1 MDPTWIQYGLTVA
14 EDHHGVG
21 RVCEAI
27 KGCELPVAVAIHGY
41 CIGERQRS
49 RPPLTS
55 GSAERGPGIRCPR
68 CASGFPR
75 SSSPSTFTGNCFSA
89 EDMDTC
95 GFLNAVVDDSAAEDR
110 ALGYLYDTMRAP
122 RAVIAQQ
129 KRLHRTWKN
138 SFERE
143 ALADSKKE
151 FALAFARK
159 HG

>member
-1 MDPTWIQYGLTVA
+1 
-14 EDHHGVG
+14 
-21 RVCEAI
+21 
-27 KGCELPVAVAIHGY
+27 
-41 CIGERQRS
+41 
-49 RPPLTS
+49 
-55 GSAERGPGIRCPR
+55 
-68 CASGFPR
+68 
-75 SSSPSTFTGNCFSA
+75 
-89 EDMDTC
+89 MDTC
-95 GFLNAVVDDSAAEDR
+95 GFLNAVVDDAAAEDR